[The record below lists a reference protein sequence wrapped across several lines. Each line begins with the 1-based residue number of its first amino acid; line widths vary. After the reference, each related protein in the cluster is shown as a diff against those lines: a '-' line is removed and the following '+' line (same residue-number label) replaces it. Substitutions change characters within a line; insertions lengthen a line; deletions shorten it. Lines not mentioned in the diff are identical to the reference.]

1 MGSCKCV
8 VGAKNSGITS
18 KQKVSR
24 AVAKDVYV
32 ALFKA
37 DGTPNFI
44 DLTAELVDG
53 VLPEAFFIALAAQID
68 PAERWFPTPAS
79 FVTVAPAQA
88 DARAQT
94 FPSGLIDIAGKGI
107 KSVQYQLND
116 VEPIWGGKIQ
126 DLSCDEIG
134 TYTVDEC
141 GGLEGVVQ
149 AGDETKLYP
158 KPINNNSFD
167 VNSIPGDLSPA
178 VELINITYQ
187 FALAYQDRNRRY
199 LPVDAIGADLLNLW
213 RLGGLVDIVPTFS
226 AVLATGWTMD
236 ASTCFGYPIA
246 IKATGLLAP
255 DFALVDGAGAPVVI
269 TTVTEQPLAPGVYD
283 FVIPPTAAQTV
294 KLSRTQLMLDKGF
307 DMATQSIVTP

>member
-1 MGSCKCV
+1 MSSCKCV

-37 DGTPNFI
+37 NGTPNFI
-44 DLTAELVDG
+44 DLTVELVNG
-53 VLPEAFFIALAAQID
+53 ILPEAFFIAQAAKID
-68 PAERWFPTPAS
+68 PAERWYPTPAS
-79 FVTVAPAQA
+79 FVTVVPAQA

-94 FPSGLIDIAGKGI
+94 FADGSIDIAGKGI

-149 AGDETKLYP
+149 AGEETKLFP

-187 FALAYQDRNRRY
+187 FALSYQDRNRRY
-199 LPVDAIGADLLNLW
+199 LPVDAVGADLLNLW
-213 RLGGLVDIVPTFS
+213 RLGGLVDILPTFTL
-226 AVLATGWTMD
+226 VTATGFTMD
-236 ASTCFGYPIA
+236 ASTCFGYPVALKA
-246 IKATGLLAP
+246 IGLLVTMFALADATGT
-255 DFALVDGAGAPVVI
+255 PVVI
-269 TTVTEQPLAPGVYD
+269 TTVTEQSLAPGVYD
-283 FVIPPTAAQTV
+283 FVFPSTAAQTV
-294 KLSRTQLMLDKGF
+294 VLSRTQAMLDAGF
-307 DMATQSIVTP
+307 DMANQSIVTP

>member
-1 MGSCKCV
+1 MSSCKCV

-44 DLTAELVDG
+44 DLTAELVNG
-53 VLPEAFFIALAAQID
+53 ILPEAFFIAQAAKID
-68 PAERWFPTPAS
+68 PAERWYPTPAS
-79 FVTVAPAQA
+79 FVTVVPAQA

-94 FPSGLIDIAGKGI
+94 FADGSIDIAGKGI

-149 AGDETKLYP
+149 AGEETKLFP

-187 FALAYQDRNRRY
+187 FALSYQDRNRRY
-199 LPVDAIGADLLNLW
+199 LPVDAVGADLLNLW
-213 RLGGLVDIVPTFS
+213 RLGGLVDILPTFTL
-226 AVLATGWTMD
+226 VTATGFTMD
-236 ASTCFGYPIA
+236 ASTCFGYPVALKA
-246 IKATGLLAP
+246 IGLLVTMFALADATGT
-255 DFALVDGAGAPVVI
+255 PVVI
-269 TTVTEQPLAPGVYD
+269 TTVTEQSLAPGVYD
-283 FVIPPTAAQTV
+283 FVFPSTAAQTV
-294 KLSRTQLMLDKGF
+294 VLSRTQAMLDAGF
-307 DMATQSIVTP
+307 DMANQSIVTP